1 MTGIITA
8 GALIGAGALYKGI
21 TGAVQAHKAN
31 VIDRNNIRPIEA
43 VDPLYQQNVNT
54 AQHMADQGIPQE
66 VINNQTNAINQNQAS
81 AIGAVGNS
89 ANPGA
94 NIASIVRQGNTA
106 MGNLNAE
113 QAAARNKATLALIQQ
128 RGIFAG
134 AKQNAWNYNYADKYS
149 EQLAKSEALR
159 GAGMQNEAGAANSLI
174 GAGTAIAGR
183 GNYKILTTNLASNGY
198 GAPIDAGYVGDTGLS
213 GQYNN
218 AV

>member
-1 MTGIITA
+1 MSGILAAGGLVAA
-8 GALIGAGALYKGI
+8 GAIYKGI
-21 TGAVQAHKAN
+21 TGASQMHQAN
-31 VIDRNNIRPIEA
+31 VIDGNNIRPVEQ

-54 AQHMADQGIPQE
+54 AEQMSRQGIPQD
-66 VINNQTNAINQNQAS
+66 VINNQTNAINQNQAA

-89 ANPGA
+89 ANPGT
-94 NIASIVRQGNTA
+94 NIASIVRQGNNASAT
-106 MGNLNAE
+106 LNAE

-128 RGIFAG
+128 RGILAG

-149 EQLAKSEALR
+149 EQLAKSQALR

-183 GNYKILTTNLASNGY
+183 GLKSIPTTNVNGAGY
-198 GAPIDAGYVGDTGLS
+198 GAPVGAGYVGDTNLT